1 MVGAFKLTKV
11 AGAYW
16 RGDSSNKMLTRIYGT
31 AWPDKKALKR
41 HLRALEEA
49 EKRDH
54 RKLGAQLDLFHLQE
68 EAIGQVFWHRKGW
81 SLFLA
86 LQEYIREKLRPLQYE
101 EVNTPQIV
109 SKVMYEKSGHW
120 DKFGTKNMFITEAY
134 DNACALKP
142 MNCPCHVQIFRQ
154 GIKSYRDLPIRMAE
168 FGTCMRHE
176 TRGALHGIM
185 RVASMTQDDGH
196 VFCSQAQ
203 VEEEVITL
211 FELIKEI
218 YAEFGFDPPYVKFSD
233 RPDERVGADDVWDA
247 SEAAL
252 KRACEV
258 GGLEWTLNPGEGAF
272 YGPKLEFVLRD
283 CLGRHWQCGT
293 VQLDFNLSERLD
305 ASYVDEDGQR
315 KAPILIH
322 RALLG
327 SLERF
332 VGILIEHF
340 AGHFP
345 LWLAPTQIVLTG
357 ISEAQDE
364 AVKAVKQRLFER
376 GFRVEADLRNEKVNF
391 KIREHSVQK
400 VPFIGVIGG
409 REAENGTVTV
419 RRFGTPHQTTLSID
433 EWIQQMEEEVSSR
446 ALPPGFGLDD

>member
-1 MVGAFKLTKV
+1 M
-11 AGAYW
+11 
-16 RGDSSNKMLTRIYGT
+16 
-31 AWPDKKALKR
+31 
-41 HLRALEEA
+41 
-49 EKRDH
+49 
-54 RKLGAQLDLFHLQE
+54 
-68 EAIGQVFWHRKGW
+68 
-81 SLFLA
+81 
-86 LQEYIREKLRPLQYE
+86 
-101 EVNTPQIV
+101 
-109 SKVMYEKSGHW
+109 
-120 DKFGTKNMFITEAY
+120 
-134 DNACALKP
+134 
-142 MNCPCHVQIFRQ
+142 
-154 GIKSYRDLPIRMAE
+154 
-168 FGTCMRHE
+168 
-176 TRGALHGIM
+176 
-185 RVASMTQDDGH
+185 
-196 VFCSQAQ
+196 
-203 VEEEVITL
+203 
-211 FELIKEI
+211 
-218 YAEFGFDPPYVKFSD
+218 
-233 RPDERVGADDVWDA
+233 
-247 SEAAL
+247 
-252 KRACEV
+252 
-258 GGLEWTLNPGEGAF
+258 
-272 YGPKLEFVLRD
+272 LRD

-364 AVKAVKQRLFER
+364 AVKAVKQRPFER

-446 ALPPGFGLDD
+446 ALPPALD